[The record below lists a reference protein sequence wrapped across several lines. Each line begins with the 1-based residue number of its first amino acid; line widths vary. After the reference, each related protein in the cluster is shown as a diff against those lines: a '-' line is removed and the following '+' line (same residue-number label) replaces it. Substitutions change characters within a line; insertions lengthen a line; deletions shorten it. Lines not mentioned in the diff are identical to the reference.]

1 MTNAADSVNRS
12 SAGWCLSLNFDGA
25 PCAHHVM
32 LSAKHGG
39 SSMAPFRAYAFGG
52 GMFTLIGIAA
62 IARHDILPGIL
73 MFVVAI
79 GCAFRARSEWKRDH
93 A

>member
-1 MTNAADSVNRS
+1 
-12 SAGWCLSLNFDGA
+12 
-25 PCAHHVM
+25 
-32 LSAKHGG
+32 
-39 SSMAPFRAYAFGG
+39 MAPFRAYAFGG